1 MKILLVND
9 YGVLA
14 GGAERIT
21 IDLRGGLRARGY
33 DARLLA
39 STASPFALS
48 QQADFTC
55 AGTNG
60 PGRSVLQAWNPWA
73 VRSLRRVLAEFQPDV
88 VHVRMFLTQLS
99 PGILPLLARVPSLL
113 HAGNHQTICPLNTRV
128 LPDGSRCS
136 VRAGVACRQQGCLS
150 AVGLARTL
158 VQLGAWRR
166 HASVF
171 RLIVANSHALAVTL
185 RENDVRVDEVIPNGT
200 QEVPPRPPLGG
211 PPTVA
216 FAGRL
221 VPQKGVDLLLQAMA
235 LVVRQLPDA
244 RLIIAGEGRE
254 RARIERLIVEMG
266 LSAHVTLHGHVEHP
280 ALAALLAPA
289 WVQAVP
295 SRSPE
300 PGANVIPEAMMRATA
315 VVATRFD
322 GPPEGLRDGV
332 TGFLVPPFD
341 AASLANR
348 LQALLSDRALA
359 ERMGQAGRDIAL
371 AELTT
376 GRMIDRF
383 ESVYAGLA
391 KERKSNSPK
400 GIAVPAI
407 PG

>member
-1 MKILLVND
+1 MMKILLVND

-21 IDLRGGLRARGY
+21 IDLRDGLRARGY

-39 STASPFALS
+39 STASPFALPG
-48 QQADFTC
+48 QADFTC
-55 AGTNG
+55 LGTNG
-60 PGRSVLQAWNPWA
+60 LGRGVLQVWNPWA
-73 VRSLRRVLAEFQPDV
+73 VRRLRRVLAEFQPDV
-88 VHVRMFLTQLS
+88 VHVRMFLTQMS

-113 HAGNHQTICPLNTRV
+113 HVGNHQTICPLNTRV
-128 LPDGSRCS
+128 LRDESRCG
-136 VRAGVACRQQGCLS
+136 VRAGVACYRQGCVS
-150 AVGLARTL
+150 AAGLVRTL
-158 VQLGAWRR
+158 VQLGTWRR

-171 RLIVANSHALAVTL
+171 RLIVANSHALADTL

-200 QEVPPRPPLGG
+200 RVVPARPPLVD
-211 PPTVA
+211 PPTVV

-221 VPQKGVDLLLQAMA
+221 VPQKGVDLLLEAMA
-235 LVVRQLPDA
+235 LVVRQQPDA
-244 RLIIAGEGRE
+244 RLIITGEGPE
-254 RARIERLIVEMG
+254 RSRIEHRIAEIG
-266 LSAHVTLHGHVEHP
+266 LRAHVTLHGHIEHP
-280 ALAALLAPA
+280 ALAGLLAPA

-332 TGFLVPPFD
+332 TGFFVPPFD
-341 AASLANR
+341 ATALAGR
-348 LQALLSDRALA
+348 LLELLTDRAQA

-371 AELTT
+371 AQLTT

-383 ESVYAGLA
+383 ESVYAGLVRA
-391 KERKSNSPK
+391 PLVRT
-400 GIAVPAI
+400 
-407 PG
+407 